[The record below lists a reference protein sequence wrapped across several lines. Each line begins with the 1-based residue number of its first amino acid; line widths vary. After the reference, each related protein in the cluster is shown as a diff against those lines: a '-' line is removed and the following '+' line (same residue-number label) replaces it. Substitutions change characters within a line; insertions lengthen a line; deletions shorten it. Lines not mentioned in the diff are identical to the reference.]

1 MSSQPLDPELERRVA
16 ALRAERG
23 ESIPVDEI
31 ADVVT
36 SILGTLHGDVSMLD
50 LRVYQELDEL
60 ASYIHNARAEIV
72 ALCPDDIR
80 EEHLPAAADQ
90 LDAIVS
96 ATEEATGTILD
107 AAEKIE
113 AEAGKHDIPEIT
125 EQVVRIFEACSFQDL
140 TGQRISKVVSALKH
154 IEDRLDRMVE
164 VFGDEVRKAR
174 KDASRATK
182 KVDPN
187 DEESLLNGPQLPG
200 EANRQDEI
208 DALLASFD

>member
-1 MSSQPLDPELERRVA
+1 MSSQPLDPELERRVV

-23 ESIPVDEI
+23 GGIAVDEI
-31 ADVVT
+31 ADVVA
-36 SILGTLHGDVSMLD
+36 SILGTLHGDVSVLD
-50 LRVYQELDEL
+50 LRVYKELDEL
-60 ASYIHNARAEIV
+60 ASYIRNAREEIV

-80 EEHLPAAADQ
+80 QEHLPAATDQ
-90 LDAIVS
+90 LDAIVE

-113 AEAGKHDIPEIT
+113 DEASKHGAPAIT

-140 TGQRISKVVSALKH
+140 TGQRIGKVVTALKH
-154 IEDRLDRMVE
+154 IEDRLDRMIE
-164 VFGDEVRKAR
+164 VFGAEVRQAR
-174 KDASRATK
+174 
-182 KVDPN
+182 N
-187 DEESLLNGPQLPG
+187 DGAGAAKSNPDDDKSLLNGPQLPS

>member
-1 MSSQPLDPELERRVA
+1 MSSQPLDPELERRVV

-23 ESIPVDEI
+23 GSIAVDEI
-31 ADVVT
+31 ADVVA
-36 SILGTLHGDVSMLD
+36 SILGTLHGDVSVLD
-50 LRVYQELDEL
+50 LRVYKELDEL
-60 ASYIHNARAEIV
+60 SSYIRNAREEIV

-80 EEHLPAAADQ
+80 QEHLPAATDQ
-90 LDAIVS
+90 LDAIVE

-113 AEAGKHDIPEIT
+113 TEAGKHGAPAIT

-140 TGQRISKVVSALKH
+140 TGQRIGKVVTALKH
-154 IEDRLDRMVE
+154 IEDRLDRMIE
-164 VFGDEVRKAR
+164 VFGAEVRQAR
-174 KDASRATK
+174 NDDAGAAKS
-182 KVDPN
+182 DPG
-187 DEESLLNGPQLPG
+187 DDKSLLNGPQLPS